1 VRKYVSD
8 TAELTEEYGIRI
20 GRWSQ
25 YTDLGELPF
34 DAMWC
39 VIPPG
44 GHSAEDRHPEA
55 EFAVVTRGTAVYE
68 SGDTKVA
75 VPTGGVVLMDPQ
87 QRHVIHNL
95 SADEPLTI
103 LSIYWL
109 HKTGIGEGYAG
120 DG

>member
-1 VRKYVSD
+1 MRRYVSD
-8 TAELTEEYGIRI
+8 AAQLTDEYGIKI

-25 YTDLGELPF
+25 YNDLGALPF

-44 GHSAEDRHPEA
+44 GKSSEDLHPEV
-55 EFAVVTRGTAVYE
+55 EFAIVTRGTAVYE
-68 SGDTKVA
+68 SDGSKLEI
-75 VPTGGVVLMDPQ
+75 PTGGVVLVDPEQ
-87 QRHVIHNL
+87 PHVIHNL

-109 HKTGIGEGYAG
+109 PAG
-120 DG
+120 DGGSDE